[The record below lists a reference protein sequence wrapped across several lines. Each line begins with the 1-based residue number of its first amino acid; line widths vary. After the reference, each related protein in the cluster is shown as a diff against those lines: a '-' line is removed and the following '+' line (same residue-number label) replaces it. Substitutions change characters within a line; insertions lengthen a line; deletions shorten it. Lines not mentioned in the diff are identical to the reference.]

1 MYIHVFLFFLF
12 SVIDFDV
19 LDQMIQSKIKDLIV
33 MDVRNHSEIEE
44 TGKLPGSYCIP
55 CKYIIILLFFLEK

>member
-1 MYIHVFLFFLF
+1 MYIYFYFLF

-55 CKYIIILLFFLEK
+55 CKYIIIILLFFF